1 MAALA
6 VAGVGDAS
14 LVVAGF
20 AGLFPNATLVT
31 LPGCGHFPWLEQPN
45 QCNRD
50 SWADAP
56 GGISGCLSGEGS
68 RARFAGSIRTLTH
81 RRFWLAL
88 GKVPAPRFSAAHER
102 HRHRAF
108 GTAT

>member
-20 AGLFPNATLVT
+20 AGLFPNAPVVT
-31 LPGCGHFPWLEQPN
+31 APGCGHFPWLEHPN

-50 SWADAP
+50 SWPYAP
-56 GGISGCLSGEGS
+56 GGRSVHRGGCRRVGRGLRCLGSGY
-68 RARFAGSIRTLTH
+68 ARPGPT
-81 RRFWLAL
+81 
-88 GKVPAPRFSAAHER
+88 VQ
-102 HRHRAF
+102 
-108 GTAT
+108 